1 MAVSLVRLR
10 TLFAIFAI
18 ASLLLAG
25 RLAYWQ
31 TIGRGE
37 LLGQATDQTR
47 TDLVLAAQRGVVRDR
62 SGAILATTVELR
74 SLYAI
79 PRRIADRGAAA
90 AALAPILGQSAE
102 AIRAALDSG
111 AEWLYLRR
119 RLPED
124 VARRIAALR
133 IEGLGFEN
141 EPKRLYPNGALGA
154 HVLGFVNDDGQGQY
168 GVEGRYDP
176 ILRGVDGRLVVERDP
191 ANRELA
197 IGLRIATDP
206 RRGQDLVLTVDLAVQ
221 TAVERELAAAIAR
234 ERATSGSAIVLDPH
248 DGAILALASWPP
260 YDPARVATADAE
272 ALRDRAVSWAY
283 EPGSTMKA
291 ITIAAALDKRVVTP
305 QTTYDDKGFAII
317 GGRRLGEAPGGAD
330 GPAPLTQRPARP
342 AERGAGFRARR
353 RRSAGSSR
361 PTSPR
366 PSAGCSC
373 RRSTTGSRTARRSR
387 GTASRG
393 RPAPR
398 RSRARMAAT
407 STTRT
412 SRPSPDSSP
421 RRIPGWSSSSSS
433 SGLSRSFSER
443 SPRWTR
449 SAGSRSMPCATRAS
463 RQTGPEPFW
472 GPGGRAPRL
481 LPSTERVHPPAAA
494 RGDGGS
500 GHPRHAA
507 SRRAVRR
514 WRVRFPHRAAR
525 LRVLRPA
532 RPARRARLRRGR
544 LRAGRARGRRRATG
558 RGSPGRRA
566 CRRGHRRAPRPAPS
580 RRRAPRRAPDP
591 RCRDHRQRREDDH
604 EGGDRRGAR
613 RAPSRAADRRFVQQ
627 RDRRPAHVPPDGADA
642 RGRRHR
648 DRLLRP
654 R

>member
-10 TLFAIFAI
+10 ALFAIFAI
-18 ASLLLAG
+18 ACLLLAG

-47 TDLVLAAQRGVVRDR
+47 SDLVLAAQRGVVRDR

-90 AALAPILGQSAE
+90 AALAPTLGQSAE

-206 RRGQDLVLTVDLAVQ
+206 RRGQDLVLTLDLAVQ

-234 ERATSGSAIVLDPH
+234 ERATSGSAIVLDPR

-317 GGRRLGEAPGGAD
+317 GGRRLGNALGRAYGPTTVTQILERSANAGAVFVASRLGAD
-330 GPAPLTQRPARP
+330 DLYAYLRAFGFGERTGVDVAAEARGSVRPL
-342 AERGAGFRARR
+342 AEWY
-353 RRSAGSSR
+353 
-361 PTSPR
+361 PVDV
-366 PSAGCSC
+366 
-373 RRSTTGSRTARRSR
+373 
-387 GTASRG
+387 GTVAFG
-393 RPAPR
+393 Q
-398 RSRARMAAT
+398 
-407 STTRT
+407 
-412 SRPSPDSSP
+412 
-421 RRIPGWSSSSSS
+421 
-433 SGLSRSFSER
+433 GLSV
-443 SPRWTR
+443 T
-449 SAGSRSMPCATRAS
+449 AL
-463 RQTGPEPFW
+463 Q
-472 GPGGRAPRL
+472 L
-481 LPSTERVHPPAAA
+481 AAA
-494 RGDGGS
+494 YAAIANGGTLYR
-500 GHPRHAA
+500 PYVVA
-507 SRRAVRR
+507 SRRDADGEHRTAPAPVRR
-514 WRVRFPHRAAR
+514 VISSDTAATVRRMLVSTVDNGIANGAALKGYSVAGKTGTAQIPSEDGR
-525 LRVLRPA
+525 YVDDAYISSFAGFVPA
-532 RPARRARLRRGR
+532 E
-544 LRAGRARGRRRATG
+544 
-558 RGSPGRRA
+558 
-566 CRRGHRRAPRPAPS
+566 
-580 RRRAPRRAPDP
+580 DP
-591 RCRDHRQRREDDH
+591 RMVVVIVLERPQSKLLGTVTAMDAF
-604 EGGDRRGAR
+604 RGIAIDALRYAR
-613 RAPSRAADRRFVQQ
+613 
-627 RDRRPAHVPPDGADA
+627 VPPD
-642 RGRRHR
+642 
-648 DRLLRP
+648 RP
-654 R
+654 